1 MNLYNPVDPEL
12 EKLEISLLLEGIFRQ
27 YGYDFRNY
35 AYTSVKRRV
44 THRMQLEGF
53 DTVTRLLDGVLHDPE
68 MFHRLLGD
76 LVIPVTEMFRD
87 PETFQAFRDGIVPE
101 LRKLPYA
108 RIWHA
113 GCSTGEEPYSM
124 AILLEEEGVLDKTR
138 IYGTDISE
146 GALEQAK
153 DGVMPLERMQLYTQ
167 NYQASGGKRA
177 FSEYYVSDHGLV
189 LMKPFLRK
197 NIVFAR
203 HNLVTDRSF
212 NEFNVIFCRNVM
224 IYFDTVLREHVHRLF
239 YESLAVGGFLVLGN
253 KESIS
258 FTPMAER
265 YEVFDDA
272 NRIYRKVL

>member
-1 MNLYNPVDPEL
+1 MRTFPSGDPEL
-12 EKLEISLLLEGIFRQ
+12 EKIEITLLLEGIFRK

-35 AYTSVKRRV
+35 AFSSMRRRV
-44 THRMQLEGF
+44 FHRLQLEGF
-53 DTVTRLLDGVLHDPE
+53 STVSALQDAILHDPDA
-68 MFHRLLGD
+68 FHRLLGD

-87 PETFQAFRDGIVPE
+87 PETFLAFREKIVPQ
-101 LRKLPYA
+101 LRRLPYL

-124 AILLEEEGVLDKTR
+124 AILLHEEGLLDKTR

-153 DGVMPLERMQLYTQ
+153 DGVMPIDRMQLYTQ
-167 NYQASGGKRA
+167 NYQASGGSQA
-177 FSEYYVSDHGLV
+177 FSDYYVSDHGLV
-189 LMKPFLRK
+189 MMKPFLR
-197 NIVFAR
+197 NDIVFAR

-212 NEFNVIFCRNVM
+212 NEFQVIFCRNVM
-224 IYFDTVLREHVHRLF
+224 IYFDTQLRDQVHQLF
-239 YESLAVGGFLVLGN
+239 YDSLADGGFLVLGN

-265 YEVFDDA
+265 FEVVDEP
-272 NRIYRKVL
+272 NRIYRKVK

>member
-1 MNLYNPVDPEL
+1 MNLHNPVDPEL

-44 THRMQLEGF
+44 THRLQLEGF
-53 DTVTRLLDGVLHDPE
+53 DTATRLLDGVLHDPE

-124 AILLEEEGVLDKTR
+124 AILLEEEGLLDKTR

-212 NEFNVIFCRNVM
+212 NEFQVIFCRNVM

-272 NRIYRKVL
+272 NRIYRKVV